1 MKKILSVFTAM
12 ILAVSFSSCGSNP
25 ENPTSDSETNSAE
38 TADTENGSEA
48 QNDPA
53 NSSENSDVLIV
64 YFSETGNTQLLAE
77 LIHEQ
82 TGGDMFRIEP
92 VTPYPQGDELFD
104 YTKAEQ
110 DNDERPEISGTVE
123 NIGQYDTVFIGYPI
137 WWYEVPQIIK
147 TFLDDYDLSGKT
159 IVPFNTHEG
168 SRDGGTYDYIA
179 EQEPDATVLEG
190 LPIRGGDMKN
200 DQSETVKSWL
210 EGLDLE

>member
-1 MKKILSVFTAM
+1 MKKILSVFTAI
-12 ILAVSFSSCGSNP
+12 ILAVSFSGCGNNSEAP
-25 ENPTSDSETNSAE
+25 DSGAEVNTAE

-53 NSSENSDVLIV
+53 DSGENSDVLIV
-64 YFSETGNTQLLAE
+64 YFSETENTQLLAE

-123 NIGQYDTVFIGYPI
+123 NIEQYDTVFIDYPI

-179 EQEPDATVLEG
+179 EQELDATVLEG
-190 LPIRGGDMKN
+190 LPIRGGDMQN
-200 DQSETVKSWL
+200 DQSETVKNWL
-210 EGLDLE
+210 EGLDL